1 MSFIVLTCCGKTIPL
16 PPDPRA
22 VDCPACGEPF
32 TECDIEELACAQA
45 PMMRPLFE
53 EPTVDI
59 EREDPWSGPKGFM
72 LGGWSLPTR
81 SEMAKQYLE
90 AANAL
95 VDAIKQNEMEDYRI
109 ANPVLFLYRHAVEM
123 TLKGIM
129 YSAPKTHDLRRL
141 ADDFD
146 AFIKDKCGQSVPT
159 WITTRLKEIAGIDPN
174 STAFRYG
181 EYQCN
186 GPNQAALADGEIYID
201 LFHLQR
207 SMKALIEALDG
218 VYTEASQHAMRQH
231 AQAAAQD

>member
-1 MSFIVLTCCGKTIPL
+1 MRFIVLTCCGETVPL

-22 VDCPACGEPF
+22 VGCPGCGEPF

-72 LGGWSLPTR
+72 LGGWSLPTP

-90 AANAL
+90 AADAL

-109 ANPVLFLYRHAVEM
+109 ANPVLFLYRHAAEM

-129 YSAPKTHDLRRL
+129 YSAPKTHDLSRL

-146 AFIKDKCGQSVPT
+146 AFIKDKCGQSAPP

-181 EYQCN
+181 EYQCK

-201 LFHLQR
+201 LFHVQR
-207 SMKALIEALDG
+207 SMKALIEALDR
-218 VYTEASQHAMRQH
+218 VYALASQHAMRQH
-231 AQAAAQD
+231 AQVAAQG